1 MRSPAQPGGEGRWH
15 ARRSRFATAALALA
29 VLAAGAG
36 LAAGPGHRFGVWSLA
51 TAFTLLRWSV
61 YGGMAAI
68 PLALIAMIRTR
79 PGGRRRGFLRAL
91 AGLLIALVVVG
102 LPLGYLRAARNVP
115 PIHDITTA
123 PDDPPAFEAILP
135 RRAGAPNPAGYAGEE
150 IAAQQRAAYPE
161 LQPLSADMP
170 PARAFDAAL
179 ATAETMG
186 WEIVAAEPSEG
197 RIEATD
203 TTFWFGFKDDVV
215 IRVRPAASGSR
226 VDVRSKSRVGV
237 SDLGTNA
244 ARVRAYLEALADRMA
259 DAGS

>member
-1 MRSPAQPGGEGRWH
+1 M
-15 ARRSRFATAALALA
+15 LA
-29 VLAAGAG
+29 VLAAVAG
-36 LAAGPGHRFGVWSLA
+36 LAAGPGYRFGIWSLG

-61 YGGMAAI
+61 YGGMAAV
-68 PLALIAMIRTR
+68 PLALIGMFRAR
-79 PGGRRRGFLRAL
+79 PGARRRGFLRAL

-102 LPLGYLRAARNVP
+102 LPLGYLRAARDVP

-123 PDDPPAFEAILP
+123 LDDPPAFVALLP
-135 RRAGAPNPAGYAGEE
+135 HRAGAPNAPDYPGEE
-150 IAAQQRAAYPE
+150 VAAQQRAAYPE
-161 LQPLSADMP
+161 VQPMSVDLP

-179 ATAETMG
+179 AAAEAMG

-215 IRVRPAASGSR
+215 IRVRAGDPGSR

-244 ARVRAYLEALADRMA
+244 ARIRSYLEALARRIA
-259 DAGS
+259 DARS